1 MLSNIGLSAVFNF
14 FSAFSIKPIHCIT
27 FVFIPLRLLSYI
39 INVVSVHKMC
49 SIYLYWNGFV
59 PAAFMF
65 LLIEND
71 FCYLIISYSF
81 GTKIC
86 IVQSATQH
94 LGFDSML
101 RSKYSVQTS
110 SKTLAASAALCY
122 NKNRR

>member
-27 FVFIPLRLLSYI
+27 FVFIPLRLLSYT

-49 SIYLYWNGFV
+49 SIYLYWNDFV
-59 PAAFMF
+59 PAPF
-65 LLIEND
+65 LFLIIEND

-94 LGFDSML
+94 LGLDSIL
-101 RSKYSVQTS
+101 
-110 SKTLAASAALCY
+110 SA
-122 NKNRR
+122 KI

>member
-1 MLSNIGLSAVFNF
+1 M
-14 FSAFSIKPIHCIT
+14 
-27 FVFIPLRLLSYI
+27 PLRLLSYT

-49 SIYLYWNGFV
+49 SIYLYGNGFV

-94 LGFDSML
+94 LGLDSMP
-101 RSKYSVQTS
+101 
-110 SKTLAASAALCY
+110 SA
-122 NKNRR
+122 KI

>member
-27 FVFIPLRLLSYI
+27 FVFIPLRLLSYT
-39 INVVSVHKMC
+39 INVIFVHKMC
-49 SIYLYWNGFV
+49 SIYLYVNGFV
-59 PAAFMF
+59 PATFMF

-86 IVQSATQH
+86 IVQSVTQH
-94 LGFDSML
+94 LGLGSIP
-101 RSKYSVQTS
+101 
-110 SKTLAASAALCY
+110 SA
-122 NKNRR
+122 KI